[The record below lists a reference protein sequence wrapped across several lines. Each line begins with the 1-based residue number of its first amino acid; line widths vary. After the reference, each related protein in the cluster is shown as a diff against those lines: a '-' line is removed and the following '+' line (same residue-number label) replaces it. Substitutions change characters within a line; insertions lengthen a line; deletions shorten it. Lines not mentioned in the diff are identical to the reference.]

1 MNIQLNNN
9 PENIEGR
16 DQITIQELIDYKK
29 FSFKLLV
36 VKINGTLIPKTDY
49 KNASVKEGDDVMIL
63 HLMSGG

>member
-1 MNIQLNNN
+1 MRINLNNSS
-9 PENIEGR
+9 EEIAEK

-36 VKINGTLIPKTDY
+36 VKINGALIPKTDY
-49 KNASVKEGDDVMIL
+49 KIASVKEGDDVMIL